1 MHMVAQATEP
11 SAARQKCSYL
21 RIFAALVPECAAH
34 AEFGYEDR
42 QKLTLIVE
50 ESRFATVTHRQFG
63 AGDVAAFVTCE
74 VTQAPARWL
83 YERPA
88 AQRDRVVAA
97 SQARNAALECDR
109 KAVTSVTGV
118 TK

>member
-1 MHMVAQATEP
+1 M
-11 SAARQKCSYL
+11 

-50 ESRFATVTHRQFG
+50 DSRFATVTHRQFG
-63 AGDVAAFVTCE
+63 AADVAAFVICE
-74 VTQAPARWL
+74 VTQAPARWF
-83 YERPA
+83 YERPV